1 MIGVRRPED
10 APIRRT
16 PLRRLDTDNGQPKF
30 QFSLVSL
37 APDQNIPI
45 VNFLGKSFKVF
56 IFSS

>member
-1 MIGVRRPED
+1 MRRPED